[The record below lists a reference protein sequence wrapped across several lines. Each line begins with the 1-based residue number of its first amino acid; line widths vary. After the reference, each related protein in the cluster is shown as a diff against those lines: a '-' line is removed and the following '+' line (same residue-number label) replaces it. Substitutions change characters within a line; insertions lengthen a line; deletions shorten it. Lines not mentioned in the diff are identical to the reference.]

1 MTKNRWTRKEVR
13 LAKDA
18 LIEMKGNKTQA
29 AAIVSQ
35 LTGRTHAAVMV
46 RMCEITKTY
55 PSLRKKSIAKK
66 EAKMMKVNTPEKT
79 VEPTIQSLKGT
90 IEFHKDHI
98 RIYF

>member
-13 LAKDA
+13 LAKEA
-18 LIEMKGNKTQA
+18 LIEMKGNKTKA

-55 PSLRKKSIAKK
+55 PALKKKNILRR
-66 EAKMMKVNTPEKT
+66 EAKMVNVMPQQNN
-79 VEPTIQSLKGT
+79 EPTVQSLKGT
-90 IEFHKDHI
+90 IEFHKDHV